1 MFRPEDVGV
10 SVKDNLPAASALVV
24 NNSGLV
30 NISLWIN
37 IAVLVFMLV
46 QIGYTVWKWRR
57 DYKEL
62 QRELLP
68 EDLEPED
75 GSGSKDTTRRRSRE

>member
-68 EDLEPED
+68 DLMESED
-75 GSGSKDTTRRRSRE
+75 GSRSGGTTRRRPKE